1 MVSTLW
7 ALHVISVFY
16 ICAPF
21 TDNFFQTCTLLLQW
35 SQLFHFTSALLILDD
50 LFLKANMPPNP
61 WDLEATA
68 CGIHSALSDVTIW
81 QWSLINHIQK
91 VLVLKV
97 LRKYMRLYHISSS
110 LSIIP
115 ICPPAMNATKD
126 INIGYRIQS
135 WIQQCFKVCCGWNL
149 RYNDLQGHYFSVY
162 HDKMRTSG
170 ESS

>member
-97 LRKYMRLYHISSS
+97 LRKMYETVPYLLKFIYYSHMPTCHECHKGHQYW
-110 LSIIP
+110 LSHP
-115 ICPPAMNATKD
+115 ELDTAM
-126 INIGYRIQS
+126 
-135 WIQQCFKVCCGWNL
+135 
-149 RYNDLQGHYFSVY
+149 LQGVLWLEPQIQWLTGSLL
-162 HDKMRTSG
+162 
-170 ESS
+170 